1 MGTKRPLCF
10 SIIMEKFYSYQRF
23 YSYHSESKSNKDYR
37 MKVPNRILS
46 ISSLNKIGYGFKKTE
61 RSDQENDL
69 PVSDLICQID
79 YQSDSK
85 KALWN

>member
-1 MGTKRPLCF
+1 MGTKRLLCF
-10 SIIMEKFYSYQRF
+10 SIIMEKFYSYQAF
-23 YSYHSESKSNKDYR
+23 YGYHSKTKLNKDYR

-46 ISSLNKIGYGFKKTE
+46 ICSLNKISHGFKKTE
-61 RSDQENDL
+61 HSDQENDL

-85 KALWN
+85 KELWN

>member
-1 MGTKRPLCF
+1 
-10 SIIMEKFYSYQRF
+10 
-23 YSYHSESKSNKDYR
+23 